1 MNAPFAKPGF
11 RGRLMVAM
19 LTVVVITSVSIAGVM
34 LVYLFEEEKT
44 RATRQLE
51 IAGGIAREVIDR
63 RNELLISN
71 LRVIVEDFGF
81 KSAIATRDTP
91 TITSALANHT
101 ARTGTNLAMLAD
113 NNGDLIANLQGL
125 ENGSQMPFRMLL
137 SSARERGFA
146 SEIVSWQERAYQVLI
161 VPIQGPGL
169 RAWLAAGFPLDNEFA
184 EFIGGLT
191 GTEVVFKRRN
201 EDQAMVLATSLPDDT
216 LEADFLH
223 QFDSMNET
231 DLIESR
237 RYFLKSLTLRDEPDS
252 TITALLLSD
261 RATALATYYQLAFD
275 MALLVSAALAIAF
288 LLVLVTA
295 RTLGRPVLELAR
307 FAAAIGNNP
316 DAEPPDMKTSGELK
330 TLSNALSEM
339 RFRIREREH
348 RIRHHALHDDLTGLP
363 NRKAVEHTL
372 LQWFQQRQP
381 GYLIGFSLTDFK
393 ALNDTLGF
401 GIGDQA
407 ILATGL
413 RLRGQLPP
421 DCLFGRT
428 GGNEFIVLFQG
439 KDETQLRK
447 QLTRLRSHAEL
458 PVVIRDTPINLQIHI
473 AVLSVPVD
481 ARTLDDV
488 RRRLGLTLE
497 RARKTDNRIAFY
509 QPGVDEL
516 HLRELR
522 LIRDLASAR
531 QSGELFMNYQPKIQF
546 GKVSFIQVE
555 ALIRWKHPELGFIN
569 PEEFISLAERSGQ
582 IHELTHFIL
591 KRIAE
596 DAQQWQQ
603 AGLNIGVAINLS
615 ALDLADRQLADE
627 VLSVFH
633 HWRDR
638 MDRLTFEITESVLM
652 HDADTAIQTLDKLKA
667 LGVKLSV
674 DDFGTGYS
682 SLSQLRQL
690 SVHELKID
698 KSFVLKLDTQPQDQ
712 LIVKSTIDM
721 AHGLGLSVVAEG
733 IENSASWHLLQSWG
747 CDLGQGFFLGRPMP
761 ADIIAQW
768 AEEFTARAA
777 DLRPAPNASAERLE

>member
-1 MNAPFAKPGF
+1 M
-11 RGRLMVAM
+11 LAM

-34 LVYLFEEEKT
+34 LVYLFAEEKT
-44 RATRQLE
+44 RATRQLDV
-51 IAGGIAREVIDR
+51 AGSIAREVIDR

-81 KSAIATRDTP
+81 KSAIASRDTP

-101 ARTGTNLAMLAD
+101 ARASTNLAMLAD

-125 ENGSQMPFRMLL
+125 ENGSQMPFQMVLAA
-137 SSARERGFA
+137 ARERGFA
-146 SEIVSWQERAYQVLI
+146 SEIVSWQGRAYQVLI
-161 VPIQGPGL
+161 VPLQGPGL
-169 RAWLAAGFPLDNEFA
+169 RAWLAAGFPLDSEFA

-191 GTEVVFKRRN
+191 GTDVVFKHSDGNR
-201 EDQAMVLATSLPDDT
+201 ATILASSLPG
-216 LEADFLH
+216 EAMEPDFLDH
-223 QFDSMNET
+223 FDTMKDT
-231 DLIESR
+231 DLMENR
-237 RYFLKSLTLRDEPDS
+237 RYFVKSVTLRDEPDS

-275 MALLVSAALAIAF
+275 MALLVAAALAIAG
-288 LLVLVTA
+288 LLVLLTVRA
-295 RTLGRPVLELAR
+295 LGRPVLELAR

-316 DAEPPDMKTSGELK
+316 DAEPPDMKTSGELN
-330 TLSNALSEM
+330 TLSNALTEM
-339 RFRIREREH
+339 RFRIRAREH

-421 DCLFGRT
+421 DCVFGRT
-428 GGNEFIVLFQG
+428 GGNEFIALFQG
-439 KDETQLRK
+439 KDEIELRK

-473 AVLSVPVD
+473 AVLNVPAD
-481 ARTLDDV
+481 AGTLDDV
-488 RRRLGLTLE
+488 RRRLGLTRE
-497 RARKTDNRIAFY
+497 RARKTDYRIAFY
-509 QPGVDEL
+509 EPGRDEL

-546 GKVSFIQVE
+546 GHIRFTQVE
-555 ALIRWKHPELGFIN
+555 ALIRWKHPDLGFIS
-569 PEEFISLAERSGQ
+569 PEEFIGLAERSGQ

-596 DAQQWQQ
+596 EAQQWHQ

-615 ALDLADRQLADE
+615 ALDLADRHLPDD
-627 VLSVFH
+627 VRSVFH

-638 MDRLTFEITESVLM
+638 MDQLTFEITESALM
-652 HDADTAIQTLDKLKA
+652 HDADTAIQTLERLKA

-698 KSFVLKLDTQPQDQ
+698 KSFVLNLDTQPQDQ

-733 IENSASWHLLQSWG
+733 IENVESWHLLQSWG
-747 CDLGQGFFLGRPMP
+747 CDLAQGFFLGRPM
-761 ADIIAQW
+761 AAGKIAQW
-768 AEEFTARAA
+768 AEEFTARVA
-777 DLRPAPNASAERLE
+777 DLRPASDTSPELLK